1 MKLDYQNTVMA
12 KDVKLYLLR
21 IYGDVE
27 PEIVAGPARD
37 EDSLEDALIKHLM
50 DKPYNEEDG
59 LYRLKI
65 NQDGRPEVYSLSCN
79 CNYIDEVRKKAERKT
94 DNKHSSSLS

>member
-1 MKLDYQNTVMA
+1 MKLEYQNTAMA

-37 EDSLEDALIKHLM
+37 EDSLEDALIRHLM
-50 DKPYNEEDG
+50 DKPYSEKDG
-59 LYRLKI
+59 LYRLEMD
-65 NQDGRPEVYSLSCN
+65 QDGRPEVRAFSSRYM
-79 CNYIDEVRKKAERKT
+79 DEMRKRAERRR
-94 DNKHSSSLS
+94 